1 MFRATKTVAALL
13 ALAIMALPVVLDRCA
28 ESCEAHLDAV
38 ASAPACHHA
47 TSTGTRIAPMPT
59 QCGHDHTGTAVTAA
73 KSPRPTGQGFDSI
86 VAIDSQPALTSATE
100 TILRVR
106 PHSPPHLSLTPG
118 RRSLPLRV

>member
-13 ALAIMALPVVLDRCA
+13 ALAIMALPVLLDRCA

-59 QCGHDHTGTAVTAA
+59 QCGHDHTGTVVTAA
-73 KSPRPTGQGFDSI
+73 TSPAPNGRTFDSI
-86 VAIDSQPALTSATE
+86 VAIDGQPALASATE
-100 TILRVR
+100 TTLRVR
-106 PHSPPHLSLTPG
+106 PHSPPPLSLTVDG
-118 RRSLPLRV
+118 HSLPLRV